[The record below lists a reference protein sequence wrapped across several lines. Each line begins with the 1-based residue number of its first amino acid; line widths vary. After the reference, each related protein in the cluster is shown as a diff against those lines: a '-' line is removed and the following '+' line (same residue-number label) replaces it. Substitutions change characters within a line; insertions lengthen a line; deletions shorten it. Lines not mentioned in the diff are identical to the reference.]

1 MSIYRSMKKIIPI
14 FLVALVLCSCS
25 STKLAYFD
33 DLNDTDMGTVGNVD
47 YNIRLAPTDELLI
60 TVTSEIPE
68 ATMVYNLP
76 ISNPALKFEIA
87 NVTSTNTKQQTYI
100 VDKKGDINFPV
111 LGKLH
116 VEGMTTSEVAEMLT
130 RKIAEEVEA
139 PYVRVELVNF
149 KIKVLGEVDEPGSY
163 KMESERVSILDAL
176 AEAGDMTVYGRR
188 DNVLLVRE
196 ENGVRSY
203 HRLNL
208 NDSKILESPYFYLQQ
223 NDVIYVEPGDAKKGQ
238 AEFNQNNTYKVSIV
252 STIITG
258 LSVIASLVIALT
270 K

>member
-1 MSIYRSMKKIIPI
+1 MMKKIVYIL
-14 FLVALVLCSCS
+14 FLALVLGSCS
-25 STKLAYFD
+25 SAKLAYFD
-33 DLNDTDMGTVGNVD
+33 DLNDAETGIVGNVD
-47 YNIRLAPTDELLI
+47 YNIRLIPSDELLI

-68 ATMVYNLP
+68 ATMIYNLP
-76 ISNPALKFEIA
+76 IANPALKYEIA
-87 NVTSTNTKQQTYI
+87 NVTSVNSKQQTYI
-100 VDKKGDINFPV
+100 VDKSGDIIFPV

-116 VEGMTTSEVAEMLT
+116 VEGMTTSELAEMLT
-130 RKIAEEVEA
+130 QEIAKDVEA

-149 KIKVLGEVDEPGSY
+149 KIKVLGEVDKPGSY
-163 KMESERVSILDAL
+163 KIDSERISILDAL

-188 DNVLLVRE
+188 DNVLLIRE

-223 NDVIYVEPGDAKKGQ
+223 NDVVYVEPGDAKKGQ
-238 AEFNQNNTYKVSIV
+238 AEFNQNNTYRVSIV

-258 LSVIASLVIALT
+258 LSVIASLIIALT